1 VQRKSVQ
8 HKRPRDNKPRRKR
21 PVSKR
26 HKRPRVSRQ
35 SVRRRKRLHDNKP
48 NVQRKRRLHVSRQS
62 KPLPQHAPRNKLP
75 VNKLRVNRPS
85 LQRRPALVRKRRSHG
100 KMLSALAATK
110 KPVVPRSSA
119 DLLKQPPPV
128 AHKKKLPRPPRH
140 KKLQGKKPRVRKP
153 LVLHR
158 NKPQPS
164 VRRRSFASRN
174 ASEQQLLFVNKK
186 LVIVPLARKRARRL
200 PLAAPRRRI

>member
-1 VQRKSVQ
+1 MQRKSVQ

-62 KPLPQHAPRNKLP
+62 KPLPQHAPRNKL
-75 VNKLRVNRPS
+75 RVNRPS

-110 KPVVPRSSA
+110 KPVVPKSSA
-119 DLLKQPPPV
+119 DSPRQKPHV
-128 AHKKKLPRPPRH
+128 ARKSKRH
-140 KKLQGKKPRVRKP
+140 KKPRVKKR

-158 NKPQPS
+158 SKPQPS
-164 VRRRSFASRN
+164 ARRRSFVSRSV
-174 ASEQQLLFVNKK
+174 SERQHLFVSKRHAN
-186 LVIVPLARKRARRL
+186 VPLVRKRARQSLL
-200 PLAAPRRRI
+200 PVAQRPIFHNSPALQPRQP

>member
-1 VQRKSVQ
+1 MQRKSVL

-62 KPLPQHAPRNKLP
+62 KPLPQHAPRNKL
-75 VNKLRVNRPS
+75 RVNRPS

-110 KPVVPRSSA
+110 KPVVPKSSA
-119 DLLKQPPPV
+119 DSPRQKPHV
-128 AHKKKLPRPPRH
+128 ARKSKRH
-140 KKLQGKKPRVRKP
+140 KKPRVKKR
-153 LVLHR
+153 LVLHKS
-158 NKPQPS
+158 KPQPS